1 MNQSD
6 ALYQQE
12 QSRNDFE
19 EALNETTQTTSS
31 ILHQLDVHQQET
43 SIARNG
49 LSIDVFESEVDR
61 EFAQKEAA
69 INLNKMRVQNA
80 NEAHNLSLQ
89 ALEKKAKHG

>member
-12 QSRNDFE
+12 QSLNDFE

-49 LSIDVFESEVDR
+49 LSIDVFES
-61 EFAQKEAA
+61 
-69 INLNKMRVQNA
+69 
-80 NEAHNLSLQ
+80 
-89 ALEKKAKHG
+89 

>member
-80 NEAHNLSLQ
+80 NEAHNL
-89 ALEKKAKHG
+89 